1 MATRSALL
9 AWRIL
14 WTEEPGGATIHRGP
28 KESDT
33 TEQLTAFTLSFCLNK
48 IVFPLPEKKKKNLP
62 FNAGD
67 ILSISGLGLDTT
79 HSRATKCGSCNY
91 SDLMLQL
98 LSPCS
103 TATEAHTP

>member
-1 MATRSALL
+1 MATCSALL

-48 IVFPLPEKKKKNLP
+48 IVFPLPEKKKKERK
-62 FNAGD
+62 
-67 ILSISGLGLDTT
+67 ICLSMQGTFRRSLVSVLIPHTAEQLSVEAATT
-79 HSRATKCGSCNY
+79 QTLCYNY
-91 SDLMLQL
+91 
-98 LSPCS
+98 
-103 TATEAHTP
+103 